1 MATTMKNHV
10 KNVEMGHLGVMEIA
24 YGATINAQMALL
36 QVIDYKIS
44 ICKL

>member
-1 MATTMKNHV
+1 MKDPA
-10 KNVEMGHLGVMEIA
+10 KNALREMGHLGVMEIA
-24 YGATINAQMALL
+24 YGATINAQMELL